1 MNRRSALPLT
11 AFSLLFVS
19 ALGCASSAPEGQP
32 ADPHGAEGSGT
43 ATTASASSDATG
55 PASSASAEPSASS
68 SSAASGSAS
77 SVASSSTGPKGKRS
91 FRFEAYDGPK
101 VKRSFEHTPVAW
113 VVRPAGSD
121 GSFEEN
127 KLALMALLRTQGDD
141 VVVQYEGGE
150 LAVPMALAQAGATPL
165 GLKTGDTV
173 FSNTGS
179 FGAVARVQS
188 IDEKK
193 GMTKIKFVVGADV
206 QEKEISRQAM
216 LKLDERASFG
226 RPVAFKDGATWR
238 HGLFGGGDAKKG
250 FVALGKGWKVVDSA
264 AIKPLK
270 ILGAHAKGA
279 KVVAGAQGTLSAGV
293 VEEVLDGGLRYKV
306 KLADGSSATLG
317 FDVVSAPVE

>member
-1 MNRRSALPLT
+1 MNRRSAPLKT
-11 AFSLLFVS
+11 ALSLLFVS
-19 ALGCASSAPEGQP
+19 SFGCASSAPEGQP
-32 ADPHGAEGSGT
+32 ADPHGAEGT
-43 ATTASASSDATG
+43 ATAAVSG
-55 PASSASAEPSASS
+55 PTEA
-68 SSAASGSAS
+68 SSAASSSAGASETVAPAVTGSA
-77 SVASSSTGPKGKRS
+77 TGVTSGSATARGKRS

-101 VKRSFEHTPVAW
+101 VKRAFEHTPVAW

-150 LAVPMALAQAGATPL
+150 LSVPMTLAQAGATPL

-173 FSNTGS
+173 FSNTGA

-193 GMTKIKFVVGADV
+193 GMTKIKFVVGTEV

-216 LKLDERASFG
+216 LKLDDRASFG

-250 FVALGKGWKVVDSA
+250 FVALGKGWKVVDTGS
-264 AIKPLK
+264 IKPLK
-270 ILGAHAKGA
+270 ILGAHTKGA

-306 KLADGSSATLG
+306 KLADGSTSTLG